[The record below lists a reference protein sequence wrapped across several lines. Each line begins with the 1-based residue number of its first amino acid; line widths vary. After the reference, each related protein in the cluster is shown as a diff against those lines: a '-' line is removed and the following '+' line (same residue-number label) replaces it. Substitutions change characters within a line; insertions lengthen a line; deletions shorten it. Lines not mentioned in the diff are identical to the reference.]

1 MEKELLDLGGRSDLW
16 NCKMVLGNIG
26 DGFNDVLIGSSL
38 KMNGILCIIVIIII
52 IFETGYVEIG
62 IISMVVRLV

>member
-16 NCKMVLGNIG
+16 NCKMVLENIG

>member
-16 NCKMVLGNIG
+16 NCKMVLENIG

-52 IFETGYVEIG
+52 IFERGYVEIG